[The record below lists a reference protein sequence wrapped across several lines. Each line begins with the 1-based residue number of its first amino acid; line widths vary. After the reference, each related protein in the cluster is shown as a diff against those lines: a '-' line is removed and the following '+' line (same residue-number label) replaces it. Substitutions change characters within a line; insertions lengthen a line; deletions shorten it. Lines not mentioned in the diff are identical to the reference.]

1 MKSDKNILFQRDQV
15 KEAFIHSFVK
25 LNPRL
30 LVRNPVMFTVEIG
43 TFVMLIVSAYSFTNK
58 SQGSFAY
65 NFTVFI
71 VLLCA
76 SLACVL
82 VILIDG
88 WVLRPRR
95 DPSATSIEEPL
106 LPKAAGYALVVLA
119 LGMLWRLFRYEAVD
133 FSLMLVVVGAVSG
146 VIWGLDRLFFAR
158 SRNRAAA
165 SAGTLPERVRE
176 PVAVEYARS
185 FFPVIVLVLVIR
197 SFLFEPFRIPSDSMM
212 PTLFDGDFIFVS
224 KYSYG
229 LRLPVSN
236 TLVIPTGS
244 PQRGDVI
251 VFRLPPNP
259 KINYIKRLVG
269 LPGDR
274 IRVDSAN
281 QLYVNDV
288 PMPQQP
294 GPTYLGP
301 KQDMWNYAGVP
312 TATEKLGAKRHL
324 IMFAN
329 GGVKEGEWVVPAGH
343 YFFMGDNRNNS
354 KDSRWLDEP
363 DAPGFVPERNLVGK
377 AVRIWLNLDTRDG
390 PLWRRIGTAIQ

>member
-1 MKSDKNILFQRDQV
+1 
-15 KEAFIHSFVK
+15 
-25 LNPRL
+25 
-30 LVRNPVMFTVEIG
+30 
-43 TFVMLIVSAYSFTNK
+43 
-58 SQGSFAY
+58 
-65 NFTVFI
+65 
-71 VLLCA
+71 
-76 SLACVL
+76 
-82 VILIDG
+82 
-88 WVLRPRR
+88 
-95 DPSATSIEEPL
+95 
-106 LPKAAGYALVVLA
+106 
-119 LGMLWRLFRYEAVD
+119 
-133 FSLMLVVVGAVSG
+133 
-146 VIWGLDRLFFAR
+146 
-158 SRNRAAA
+158 
-165 SAGTLPERVRE
+165 
-176 PVAVEYARS
+176 
-185 FFPVIVLVLVIR
+185 
-197 SFLFEPFRIPSDSMM
+197 LFEPFRIPSDSMM

-236 TLVIPTGS
+236 TLVVPTGS

-294 GPTYLGP
+294 GAAYAGP
-301 KQDMWNYAGVP
+301 KQDMWNYAGVA

-329 GGVKEGEWVVPAGH
+329 GGVKEGEWVVPEGH

>member
-1 MKSDKNILFQRDQV
+1 MTDGDS
-15 KEAFIHSFVK
+15 
-25 LNPRL
+25 
-30 LVRNPVMFTVEIG
+30 
-43 TFVMLIVSAYSFTNK
+43 
-58 SQGSFAY
+58 
-65 NFTVFI
+65 VFI
-71 VLLCA
+71 GLLCA
-76 SLACVL
+76 GAVCVL
-82 VILIDG
+82 VILADG
-88 WVLRPRR
+88 WFFRPKR
-95 DPSATSIEEPL
+95 DPGAMSLEEPT
-106 LPKAAGYALVVLA
+106 LPKLAGYALVGLA
-119 LGMLWRLFRYEAVD
+119 LAMLWRLFRYEAVD

-146 VIWGLDRLFFAR
+146 IVWLLDHLFFAR
-158 SRNRAAA
+158 SRKQHAAA
-165 SAGTLPERVRE
+165 AGTPPDRVRE

-236 TLVIPTGS
+236 TLLIPTGT

-274 IRVDSAN
+274 IRVDENN
-281 QLYVNDV
+281 QLFVNDKPV
-288 PMPQQP
+288 PQER
-294 GPTYLGP
+294 GPIYSGP
-301 KQDMWNYAGVP
+301 KQDLGNYAGAP
-312 TATEKLGAKRHL
+312 TAFEQLDAKRHL

-329 GGVKEGEWVVPAGH
+329 GGVKTGEWVVPPKH

-354 KDSRWLDEP
+354 KDSRFQDDI
-363 DAPGFVPERNLVGK
+363 DAPGYVPEQNLVGK

-390 PLWRRIGTAIQ
+390 PLWRRVGNAIQ

>member
-1 MKSDKNILFQRDQV
+1 MNDGDSLFV
-15 KEAFIHSFVK
+15 
-25 LNPRL
+25 
-30 LVRNPVMFTVEIG
+30 G
-43 TFVMLIVSAYSFTNK
+43 
-58 SQGSFAY
+58 
-65 NFTVFI
+65 
-71 VLLCA
+71 LLCA
-76 SLACVL
+76 GVVCVL

-88 WVLRPRR
+88 WIFRPKR
-95 DPSATSIEEPL
+95 DPGATSVEEPW
-106 LPKAAGYALVVLA
+106 LPKMAGYALVGLA
-119 LGMLWRLFRYEAVD
+119 LAMLWRLFRYEAVD
-133 FSLMLVVVGAVSG
+133 FSLMLVVVGAISG
-146 VIWGLDRLFFAR
+146 LIWVLDQAFFAR
-158 SRNRAAA
+158 GRLQRAA

-176 PVAVEYARS
+176 PIAVEYARS

-229 LRLPVSN
+229 LRLPVTN
-236 TLVIPTGS
+236 TLVLATGT

-274 IRVDSAN
+274 IRVDENN
-281 QLYVNDV
+281 QLYVNDKL
-288 PMPQQP
+288 MPQVR
-294 GPTYLGP
+294 GPVYTGP
-301 KQDMWNYAGVP
+301 KQDLWNYTGVP
-312 TATEKLGAKRHL
+312 TAFEQLDTKRHR

-329 GGVKEGEWVVPAGH
+329 GSVKTGEWVVPAGH

-363 DAPGFVPERNLVGK
+363 DAPGFVPEQNLVGK

-390 PLWRRIGTAIQ
+390 PLWRRVGNKIE

>member
-1 MKSDKNILFQRDQV
+1 MSDGD
-15 KEAFIHSFVK
+15 
-25 LNPRL
+25 
-30 LVRNPVMFTVEIG
+30 
-43 TFVMLIVSAYSFTNK
+43 
-58 SQGSFAY
+58 
-65 NFTVFI
+65 TVFI
-71 VLLCA
+71 LMLCA

-88 WVLRPRR
+88 WFLRPRR
-95 DPSATSIEEPL
+95 DPGATGVNEPW
-106 LPKAAGYALVVLA
+106 LPKIAGYALVALA

-133 FSLMLVVVGAVSG
+133 FSLMLVVVGALSG
-146 VIWGLDRLFFAR
+146 VVWAVDRSFFAAAR
-158 SRNRAAA
+158 QRAAA
-165 SAGTLPERVRE
+165 VAGTPPERVRE

-229 LRLPVSN
+229 LRLPVIN
-236 TLVIPTGS
+236 TLVVPTGT

-274 IRVDSAN
+274 IRVDANN

-288 PMPQQP
+288 PQPQMP
-294 GPTYLGP
+294 GPSYLGP
-301 KQDMWNYAGVP
+301 KQDQWNYAGVP
-312 TATEKLGAKRHL
+312 TATETLGAKRHL
-324 IMFAN
+324 LMFAR

-363 DAPGFVPERNLVGK
+363 DAPGYVPEQNLVGK

-390 PLWRRIGTAIQ
+390 PLWRRIGSAIQ

>member
-1 MKSDKNILFQRDQV
+1 VSDGD
-15 KEAFIHSFVK
+15 
-25 LNPRL
+25 
-30 LVRNPVMFTVEIG
+30 
-43 TFVMLIVSAYSFTNK
+43 
-58 SQGSFAY
+58 
-65 NFTVFI
+65 TVFI

-158 SRNRAAA
+158 RRNLAAA
-165 SAGTLPERVRE
+165 SAGTPTERVRE

-236 TLVIPTGS
+236 TLLIPTGS

-274 IRVDSAN
+274 IRVNSAN

-294 GPTYLGP
+294 GPAYAGP
-301 KQDMWNYAGVP
+301 KQDMWNYAGVA
-312 TATEKLGAKRHL
+312 TATETLGAKRHL
-324 IMFAN
+324 VMFAN

>member
-1 MKSDKNILFQRDQV
+1 VSDGD
-15 KEAFIHSFVK
+15 
-25 LNPRL
+25 
-30 LVRNPVMFTVEIG
+30 
-43 TFVMLIVSAYSFTNK
+43 
-58 SQGSFAY
+58 
-65 NFTVFI
+65 TVFI

-88 WVLRPRR
+88 WVLRPQR
-95 DPSATSIEEPL
+95 DPSATSMEEPW

-229 LRLPVSN
+229 LRLPVTN

-294 GPTYLGP
+294 GPAYTGP
-301 KQDMWNYAGVP
+301 KQDMWNYTGVS
-312 TATEKLGAKRHL
+312 TATETLGAKRHL

-329 GGVKEGEWVVPAGH
+329 GGVKEGEWVVPEGH